1 MKVYTRPFQ
10 KEVYDKVDGPSKEAL
25 IKYLQ
30 SEGHTIV
37 SKKEDYYADVVSE
50 KDGVT

>member
-25 IKYLQ
+25 IKYLE

-37 SKKEDYYADVVSE
+37 SKNEEY
-50 KDGVT
+50 